1 MKKLYIYGLS
11 VFVAVLLSGCGIF
24 SNEDGEDPT
33 DPVDGGIATMNDGL
47 GADGLGADID
57 PGSNGGWGN
66 EGDLANKQG
75 DWTPYKDNL
84 NFPTIYFGYDQDA
97 LTASEKAELDRV
109 AAYMQQ
115 YAQVG
120 VIIEGHCDERGSA
133 EYNRSLGERRAIS
146 VKNYLVQQGVPE
158 SRVRT
163 LSYGE
168 ERPAVEGFTAE
179 IFAKNRR
186 AELVPAKMN

>member
-1 MKKLYIYGLS
+1 MKKLYIYGLA
-11 VFVAVLLSGCGIF
+11 VFVAVLLNGCGVF

-33 DPVDGGIATMNDGL
+33 DPVDANMSANGNGIDGGLDGNLNLGGPDGWNNGEDGL
-47 GADGLGADID
+47 GAKA
-57 PGSNGGWGN
+57 
-66 EGDLANKQG
+66 G

-84 NFPTIYFGYDQDA
+84 NFPTIYFGYDQDE

-109 AAYMQQ
+109 ANYMQQ
-115 YAQVG
+115 YSQIG
-120 VIIEGHCDERGSA
+120 LIIEGHCDERGSA

-146 VKNYLVQQGVPE
+146 VKNYLTQQGVPE
-158 SRVRT
+158 SRIRT

-186 AELVPAKMN
+186 ADLVPAKMK